1 MTVRWY
7 AVQKDWPLEKVEV
20 NLTYHKIDKVDMFE
34 KEVIVYGNDL
44 TPEQHAKLIEVSNKC
59 PIQRTLESDVVIRT
73 LNLVEIDNE

>member
-1 MTVRWY
+1 
-7 AVQKDWPLEKVEV
+7 
-20 NLTYHKIDKVDMFE
+20 MFE